1 VDVLPGDFY
10 VEHVFDL
17 SVPVDVYK
25 WDAGWLRNW
34 YITTLGNVGQAFASG
49 VNPTDFGTS
58 NELPLVQIIELHIN
72 PLPLFDLFTPY
83 ACNITTLECFYVQQR
98 PFQRLHVMKTRE

>member
-1 VDVLPGDFY
+1 MNLVEVAQLATKMKNAHLVVDVLPGDFY
-10 VEHVFDL
+10 VGHVFDL

-34 YITTLGNVGQAFASG
+34 YITTLGNVGQAFASC

-58 NELPLVQIIELHIN
+58 Q
-72 PLPLFDLFTPY
+72 
-83 ACNITTLECFYVQQR
+83 
-98 PFQRLHVMKTRE
+98 